1 MIPVCSPPGN
11 VQMEELCPFWLCPRT
26 FWMLTIHLGIT
37 SVCIGQKMSLDVVHR
52 TEQACLATAVWF
64 CCSQPSRCCYSF
76 PAHSF
81 FSSLS
86 LGQRLFRQVFITAA
100 LLLR

>member
-1 MIPVCSPPGN
+1 
-11 VQMEELCPFWLCPRT
+11 
-26 FWMLTIHLGIT
+26 
-37 SVCIGQKMSLDVVHR
+37 MSLDVVHR

-100 LLLR
+100 LLLRRSHLLQILGVTVTRNRVRIES